1 MIVAL
6 RIRWGIELSWI
17 KGEQLNGAVIEGF
30 SSKRAKGTFCKE
42 EGVSVGSC
50 EEGLEFGVVSGGDK
64 KFLRDLIL
72 EEIGVAVSRNVWMK
86 ES

>member
-1 MIVAL
+1 M
-6 RIRWGIELSWI
+6 RIRGKIELSRI

-50 EEGLEFGVVSGGDK
+50 EEGLEFGVVSVGDK
-64 KFLRDLIL
+64 KFLRVLIL
-72 EEIGVAVSRNVWMK
+72 QEIGVAVSRNVWMK

>member
-1 MIVAL
+1 M
-6 RIRWGIELSWI
+6 RIRGKIELSRI

-30 SSKRAKGTFCKE
+30 SSKRERGIVCEK

-64 KFLRDLIL
+64 KFLRVLIL